1 LQVRIEGGLSSF
13 GEFLRVRL
21 DGRRVQVLLG
31 LQPQEVFLQG
41 LIDLAQ
47 WQRDAILVI
56 PTALLPVFFGDLLI
70 EEAEPGHRAQLHHVD
85 YY

>member
-1 LQVRIEGGLSSF
+1 MSVFSHFPSL
-13 GEFLRVRL
+13 
-21 DGRRVQVLLG
+21 
-31 LQPQEVFLQG
+31 QEVLEVGEG

-85 YY
+85 YYYRKGGWTGKGQ